1 VSSPK
6 LAFAPVGSF
15 SANSKP
21 LGRQEESGL
30 FGDVQLGQQRELILV
45 APMAYDL
52 AIPHLGKQRAR
63 HLHSSP
69 GRRDGL
75 SGQASQPFGVGT
87 APCPVDEDMITLSEE
102 VQHLEV
108 DVRKSHHEALVVPHT
123 LGLVRGDRHTGM
135 FCDVVLQGT
144 SRVAEQ
150 PGPARAT
157 LLHGLS
163 PGVR

>member
-87 APCPVDEDMITLSEE
+87 APCPVDEDMITLSED

-108 DVRKSHHEALVVPHT
+108 DVWKGRHEAPVVAHT

-135 FCDVVLQGT
+135 FCDVVL
-144 SRVAEQ
+144 
-150 PGPARAT
+150 
-157 LLHGLS
+157 
-163 PGVR
+163 